1 MAMAEKCSSKDI
13 YPTVWHGGGGSSFL
27 TTRGQDMIR
36 SIYEGANS
44 RKDESAVTLPS
55 LLLLHVI
62 AFLRRRA
69 AKVA

>member
-13 YPTVWHGGGGSSFL
+13 YPTVWHGGGG
-27 TTRGQDMIR
+27 GQDMIR